1 MQYKICKD
9 KILCVRELGEM
20 MVTNEEMSD
29 NLNWLTTQNR
39 NLLSRVQQLEA
50 ILNAVQEQSPE
61 ALSFLQE
68 AQARQEMGGK
78 VRDGEEL
85 TEEGKEEE
93 DTKEEDSK

>member
-1 MQYKICKD
+1 MA
-9 KILCVRELGEM
+9 
-20 MVTNEEMSD
+20 TNEEMSD

-39 NLLSRVQQLEA
+39 NLVARVQQLEA

-68 AQARQEMGGK
+68 AQTRQEMGDQ

-85 TEEGKEEE
+85 TDEGEEEKE
-93 DTKEEDSK
+93 DTKEENSE

>member
-1 MQYKICKD
+1 M
-9 KILCVRELGEM
+9 E
-20 MVTNEEMSD
+20 TNQEMSD

-39 NLLSRVQQLEA
+39 NLLGRVQQLEA

-68 AQARQEMGGK
+68 APISPQMGEE

-85 TEEGKEEE
+85 TEEGEEE
-93 DTKEEDSK
+93 KEEDEA

>member
-1 MQYKICKD
+1 MSEDQTK
-9 KILCVRELGEM
+9 
-20 MVTNEEMSD
+20 EEMLE

-68 AQARQEMGGK
+68 AQARQEMGEE
-78 VRDGEEL
+78 VRVGEEL
-85 TEEGKEEE
+85 TEEGEEE
-93 DTKEEDSK
+93 KEEDEA

>member
-1 MQYKICKD
+1 M
-9 KILCVRELGEM
+9 RELGEM
-20 MVTNEEMSD
+20 METNQEMSD

-68 AQARQEMGGK
+68 APISPEMGEE
-78 VRDGEEL
+78 VRDRVRHRHRCGGCLRRPME
-85 TEEGKEEE
+85 
-93 DTKEEDSK
+93 

>member
-1 MQYKICKD
+1 
-9 KILCVRELGEM
+9 VRELGEM
-20 MVTNEEMSD
+20 METNQEMSD

-39 NLLSRVQQLEA
+39 NLLARLQQLEG

-68 AQARQEMGGK
+68 AQTRQEMGDQ

-85 TEEGKEEE
+85 TDEGEEEKE
-93 DTKEEDSK
+93 DTKEENSE

>member
-1 MQYKICKD
+1 M
-9 KILCVRELGEM
+9 RELGEM
-20 MVTNEEMSD
+20 METNQEMSD

-39 NLLSRVQQLEA
+39 NLLNRIQQLEA

-68 AQARQEMGGK
+68 APISPQMGEE

-85 TEEGKEEE
+85 TEEGEEE
-93 DTKEEDSK
+93 KEEDEA

>member
-1 MQYKICKD
+1 MLK
-9 KILCVRELGEM
+9 LGEM
-20 MVTNEEMSD
+20 METNQEMSD

-39 NLLSRVQQLEA
+39 NLLNRIQQLEA

-68 AQARQEMGGK
+68 APISPQMGEE

-85 TEEGKEEE
+85 TEEGEEE
-93 DTKEEDSK
+93 KEEDEA